1 VFVSEHSLKFCGSFV
16 DLRYLSA
23 ICDRNSF
30 EIYDVRCAIATQ
42 NKMTGFMVE
51 SGHFY
56 PALHGLGYACSR
68 ELLYDGAG
76 VAVEIIAT

>member
-1 VFVSEHSLKFCGSFV
+1 VEVLWTSATHLLYVTVTVLKS
-16 DLRYLSA
+16 
-23 ICDRNSF
+23 
-30 EIYDVRCAIATQ
+30 YDVRCAIATQ